1 MDYLELISAQQAKAA
16 HAYRIL
22 LYIYVYLLVL
32 LPYQIKLYGAVSF
45 LVVADYTFD
54 QTVLSTCGIGLYL

>member
-16 HAYRIL
+16 HANRIL
-22 LYIYVYLLVL
+22 LYIYVHLLVL
-32 LPYQIKLYGAVSF
+32 LPYLIKLYGALSF
-45 LVVADYTFD
+45 PVVGDYSFD